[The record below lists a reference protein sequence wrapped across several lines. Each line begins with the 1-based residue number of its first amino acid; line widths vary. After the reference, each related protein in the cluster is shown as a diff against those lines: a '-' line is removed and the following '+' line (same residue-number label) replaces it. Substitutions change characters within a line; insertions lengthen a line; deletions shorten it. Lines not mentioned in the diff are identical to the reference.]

1 MHKTS
6 AGEKRNDLQMIAQKL
21 AQDDRALR
29 KAPRAP
35 AGRRVSQGEAD
46 EAAAESRGPQAPGP
60 AGEKLGR
67 NKRLFRLRGFAPSRE
82 NRT

>member
-6 AGEKRNDLQMIAQKL
+6 AGEKKNDLQITAQKP
-21 AQDDRALR
+21 AQDDCALQ

-35 AGRRVSQGEAD
+35 AGPRVRQGEAD

-60 AGEKLGR
+60 VGVQRGR
-67 NKRLFRLRGFAPSRE
+67 NKPMF
-82 NRT
+82 